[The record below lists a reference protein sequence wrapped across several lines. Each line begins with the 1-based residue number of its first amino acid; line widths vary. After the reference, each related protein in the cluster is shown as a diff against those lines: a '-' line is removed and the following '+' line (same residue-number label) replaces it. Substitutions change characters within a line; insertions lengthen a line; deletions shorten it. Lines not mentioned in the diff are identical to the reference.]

1 MGEST
6 PPRGREPAQ
15 VDRTE
20 DGTALGRRGFLRAG
34 VGTAVAAGIAGAG
47 GTAAAQTY
55 GGWLSDTSNY
65 EATQDHTGES
75 AVTVAVG
82 AGENGQLFAP
92 PAILVDPG
100 TTVTWEWTGE
110 GSGHTVSHEPS
121 AEDAEPAFESD
132 QKEAAGETFQY
143 TFDAEGTFRYFC
155 EPHRSVGMKGVVAV
169 GSTDDE
175 LVEPAAGGDGGGDGG
190 ASAGSGLQSGADLA
204 VLAGAVGLG
213 AGLVLAVLSA
223 ADRLGDAT

>member
-6 PPRGREPAQ
+6 PPTGREPAPI
-15 VDRTE
+15 DDTD
-20 DGTALGRRGFLRAG
+20 DGTALGRRAFLRAG

-47 GTAAAQTY
+47 GTAAAQAY
-55 GGWLSDTSNY
+55 GGWLSGTPNY

-110 GSGHTVSHEPS
+110 GSGHTVTHEPS
-121 AEDAEPAFESD
+121 AEDAEPAFGSD
-132 QKEAAGETFQY
+132 QMEAAGETFQY
-143 TFDAEGTFRYFC
+143 TFEAEETFRYFC

-169 GSTDDE
+169 GSTDDD
-175 LVEPAAGGDGGGDGG
+175 LVEPAAGGDGGGG

-223 ADRLGDAT
+223 TDRLGDAT

>member
-6 PPRGREPAQ
+6 PPTGEEPAP
-15 VDRTE
+15 VDGTE
-20 DGTALGRRGFLRAG
+20 DGTALGRRGLLRAG
-34 VGTAVAAGIAGAG
+34 VGTAAAAGIAGTG
-47 GTAAAQTY
+47 GTAAAQAY
-55 GGWLSDTSNY
+55 DGWLSDTSNY

-82 AGENGQLFAP
+82 VGENGQLFAP

-100 TTVTWEWTGE
+100 TAVTWEWTGE
-110 GSGHTVSHEPS
+110 GGSHTVSHEPS
-121 AEDAEPAFESD
+121 AEDAEPAFGSDYMES
-132 QKEAAGETFQY
+132 AGETFQY
-143 TFDAEGTFRYFC
+143 TFEAEGTFRYFC
-155 EPHRSVGMKGVVAV
+155 EPHRSAGMKGVVAV

-175 LVEPAAGGDGGGDGG
+175 VIEPAAGDGGG
-190 ASAGSGLQSGADLA
+190 ASAGSGLQSGADLV

-223 ADRLGDAT
+223 TDRLGDAT

>member
-6 PPRGREPAQ
+6 PPTGRGPAPL
-15 VDRTE
+15 DGTD

-47 GTAAAQTY
+47 GTAAAQAY

-65 EATQDHTGES
+65 EATQDFTGTE

-82 AGENGQLFAP
+82 AGENGQQFAP

-100 TTVTWEWTGE
+100 TTVTWEWTGD
-110 GSGHTVSHEPS
+110 GGDHTVSHEPS
-121 AEDAEPAFESD
+121 AEDADPAFESD
-132 QKEAAGETFQY
+132 QMEAAGETFQY
-143 TFDAEGTFRYFC
+143 TFEAEGTFRYFC
-155 EPHRSVGMKGVVAV
+155 EPHRSVGMKGVMAV
-169 GSTDDE
+169 GSTDDD
-175 LVEPAAGGDGGGDGG
+175 LVEPAAGAGGG

>member
-1 MGEST
+1 MSQLLVGPLGNRVRRESR
-6 PPRGREPAQ
+6 PYKPAAGRGRPWASQ
-15 VDRTE
+15 RHP
-20 DGTALGRRGFLRAG
+20 R
-34 VGTAVAAGIAGAG
+34 AGAG
-47 GTAAAQTY
+47 GTAAAQAY

-110 GSGHTVSHEPS
+110 GSGHTVTHEPS
-121 AEDAEPAFESD
+121 AEDTEPAFGSD
-132 QKEAAGETFQY
+132 EKEAAGETFQY
-143 TFDAEGTFRYFC
+143 TFEAEGAFRYYC
-155 EPHRSVGMKGVVAV
+155 QPHRSVGMKGVVAV

-175 LVEPAAGGDGGGDGG
+175 LVEPAAGAGDG

-223 ADRLGDAT
+223 TDRLGDAT

>member
-6 PPRGREPAQ
+6 PPTDREPAP
-15 VDRTE
+15 VE
-20 DGTALGRRGFLRAG
+20 GTDDETARGRRGFIRAG

-47 GTAAAQTY
+47 GTAAAQAY

-110 GSGHTVSHEPS
+110 GSGHTVTHEPT
-121 AEDAEPAFESD
+121 ADDAEPAFESD

-143 TFDAEGTFRYFC
+143 TFEAEGTFRYFC

-169 GSTDDE
+169 GSTDDD
-175 LVEPAAGGDGGGDGG
+175 LIEPTAGAGGGGG
-190 ASAGSGLQSGADLA
+190 ASAGSGLRSGADLA

-223 ADRLGDAT
+223 TDRLGDAT

>member
-6 PPRGREPAQ
+6 PPTGREPAPA
-15 VDRTE
+15 DGTD
-20 DGTALGRRGFLRAG
+20 DGTALGRRGFIRAG
-34 VGTAVAAGIAGAG
+34 VGTAVAAGIVGAG
-47 GTAAAQTY
+47 GIAASQAY

-65 EATQDHTGES
+65 EATQDFTDTE

-110 GSGHTVSHEPS
+110 GSGHTVTHEPS
-121 AEDAEPAFESD
+121 AEDAEPAFGSD
-132 QKEAAGETFQY
+132 QMEAAGETFQY
-143 TFDAEGTFRYFC
+143 TFEAEGTFRYFC
-155 EPHRSVGMKGVVAV
+155 EPHRSDGMKGVVAV

-175 LVEPAAGGDGGGDGG
+175 LVEPAAGAGGG

>member
-6 PPRGREPAQ
+6 PPRGREPAP
-15 VDRTE
+15 VDRTD
-20 DGTALGRRGFLRAG
+20 DGTALGRRGFIRAG

-47 GTAAAQTY
+47 GTAAAQAY

-100 TTVTWEWTGE
+100 TTVTWEWTG
-110 GSGHTVSHEPS
+110 GANSWPFSPAPTATVI
-121 AEDAEPAFESD
+121 
-132 QKEAAGETFQY
+132 
-143 TFDAEGTFRYFC
+143 
-155 EPHRSVGMKGVVAV
+155 
-169 GSTDDE
+169 
-175 LVEPAAGGDGGGDGG
+175 
-190 ASAGSGLQSGADLA
+190 ADSP
-204 VLAGAVGLG
+204 V
-213 AGLVLAVLSA
+213 
-223 ADRLGDAT
+223 